1 MKDKNKKVKR
11 IAQQIVELEKK
22 CQIDTDNREKYMLK
36 IEQLT
41 GNLSLEEL
49 FAIDEYI
56 LNNNLLKR

>member
-22 CQIDTDNREKYMLK
+22 CQIDINNREKYILK

-49 FAIDEYI
+49 LAIDEYI
-56 LNNNLLKR
+56 LSNNLLKR

>member
-22 CQIDTDNREKYMLK
+22 CQTDINNREKYILK

-49 FAIDEYI
+49 LAIDEYI
-56 LNNNLLKR
+56 LSNNLLKR